1 MLRRPRIQKQPGRF
15 NRRTTNNH
23 DLRFYLLLLLGSC
36 VNKTHAPREP
46 RLVHQDF
53 TSESVLAE
61 REVPGPLRLRQ
72 HGHGAVEYRPHLT
85 SVLGLAAVVTWRA
98 TVIDDGD
105 DGFAHRNERNPHALG
120 CPMQDLFASAPRKG
134 RPVVFP

>member
-61 REVPGPLRLRQ
+61 LEVPGPLRLRQ
-72 HGHGAVEYRPHLT
+72 HGHGAVQYPPHTTSPHPPPPPPTRPAPPPPHPP
-85 SVLGLAAVVTWRA
+85 
-98 TVIDDGD
+98 
-105 DGFAHRNERNPHALG
+105 HRLPPPTHRHPHAL
-120 CPMQDLFASAPRKG
+120 PPPLPA
-134 RPVVFP
+134 